1 MPKESMPI
9 LKEPAPKKR
18 TSRKIAII
26 LFLLFLTLLCILFFR
41 SSLSKISE
49 ITFKGNNYSTNAELL
64 EISGLKTGAPFFG
77 TSAEK
82 IRSKLMTV
90 PSINEV
96 VVNKSFPG
104 SIEIEI
110 TEHALAAY
118 ELTPDGLLKG
128 LLANGTKI
136 DLTNGSM
143 PMDKPILTGWEE
155 SDPNLSKLC
164 STLAQIPDSL
174 TSDISEI
181 TPSPTLSYPD
191 RIKMYTRSRF
201 EVISAIS
208 LLAEKAEY
216 MNMIM
221 ESQDPGMLTLLDAD
235 TYMPYDTSNSEND
248 SENDS

>member
-9 LKEPAPKKR
+9 LKDPIPKKKG
-18 TSRKIAII
+18 SRKVAVI

-49 ITFKGNNYSTNAELL
+49 ITFKGNTYSTNAELL

-77 TSAEK
+77 TSADK
-82 IRSKLMTV
+82 IRNKLLTV
-90 PSINEV
+90 PSIDEV

-104 SIEIEI
+104 SVEII
-110 TEHALAAY
+110 VTEHALAAY

-136 DLTNGSM
+136 DLVNGSM

-164 STLAQIPDSL
+164 STLANIPDSL
-174 TSDISEI
+174 VSDISEI

-235 TYMPYDTSNSEND
+235 TYVPYSSSD
-248 SENDS
+248 SEDGG